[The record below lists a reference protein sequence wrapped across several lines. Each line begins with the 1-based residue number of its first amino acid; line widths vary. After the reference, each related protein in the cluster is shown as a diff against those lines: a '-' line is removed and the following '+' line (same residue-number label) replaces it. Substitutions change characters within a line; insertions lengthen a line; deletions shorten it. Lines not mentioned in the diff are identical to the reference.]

1 LGYILL
7 HCFAKAVDR
16 FKMLITLKTLQQQT
30 FKVDIDP
37 TESVSVSQWNGSVL
51 SLLNLLVMWL
61 CIKAGSADAFNMM

>member
-37 TESVSVSQWNGSVL
+37 TESVSISVEWKCTFVVEL
-51 SLLNLLVMWL
+51 ACHVVVHKSLFGGCV
-61 CIKAGSADAFNMM
+61 